1 MPTRNIS
8 LTRQFARFVAK
19 KIAGNRCENASQVI
33 HAGLESW
40 SARNSNTTP
49 T

>member
-19 KIAGNRCENASQVI
+19 KIASNRYLRGSET
-33 HAGLESW
+33 L
-40 SARNSNTTP
+40 
-49 T
+49 